1 MKLKKIKTK
10 IIYQKLIRLNRKFMN
25 NKLKVYPQDIF
36 GHRAMKEIKSII
48 KSIKKIKKYSIS
60 LI

>member
-25 NKLKVYPQDIF
+25 NKLKVYLQDIF
-36 GHRAMKEIKSII
+36 GHRAMKEIKSRI
-48 KSIKKIKKYSIS
+48 K
-60 LI
+60 